1 MLQGRHGILALG
13 AALLLP
19 AAAVL
24 LSPKVRADE
33 TAAPVSAERCA
44 LRLGIALTGKA
55 PAKDILE
62 AQDPRSRVDAI
73 LASPEFVEHF
83 SRFVNAQLNPEPGVT
98 AADDGPYFMTKH
110 VLNNKLPWRD
120 VFAGRWNLKVTGDQ
134 VSVEAD
140 PAGLGYFRTTAW
152 KVRFAGNENDGVKLV
167 TAYRILRNTVGLE
180 LVPNTNGDNVDTSAK
195 GRQAPQCRG
204 CHYDGWYALDK
215 VAAALNERA
224 KRNGEAVTFVPR
236 TDGPQQILGGKSIG
250 SDEELVNAL
259 VDSTDFRV
267 RSCRTVFQFLY
278 GRSENV
284 CEGDIF
290 DKCMDALT
298 ATGDIR
304 AAVSAVAKDET
315 FCQ

>member
-1 MLQGRHGILALG
+1 MLQGRHGMLALG
-13 AALLLP
+13 AAILLP
-19 AAAVL
+19 AVAVL

-33 TAAPVSAERCA
+33 TPATVTPERCA
-44 LRLGIALTGKA
+44 LRLGMALTGKA
-55 PAKDILE
+55 PAAEILQD
-62 AQDPRSRVDAI
+62 QDPRSKVDAM

-83 SRFVNAQLNPEPGVT
+83 SRFVNAQLNPEPGLT

-110 VLNNKLPWRD
+110 VLTNKLPWRD
-120 VFAGRWNLKVTGDQ
+120 VFAGRWNLKGTGDQ
-134 VSVEAD
+134 ITVEAD

-195 GRQAPQCRG
+195 GREAAQCRG

-215 VAAALNERA
+215 VAAALNERT

-236 TDGPQQILGGKSIG
+236 TDGPQKVLGDKSIG

-267 RSCRTVFQFLY
+267 TSCRTAFRFLY
-278 GRSENV
+278 GRAENV

-290 DKCMDALT
+290 DKCMDALS

-304 AAVSAVAKDET
+304 AAVGAIAKDET
-315 FCQ
+315 FCH